1 MQPFRSLY
9 AKLAAVLVML
19 FALLG
24 LLAVTLTV
32 YVTDL
37 YQQEVQQKLNRALAE
52 HIVAEKT
59 LIRDKLV
66 NQAALKDVFHMMMVI
81 NPAIE
86 LYLLDAQGAVLAYSA
101 EPNRVKR
108 TQIDVTPIR
117 RFLSGDTRYPLLGDD
132 PRGTDR
138 HKVFSVAPILA
149 VDSGQLEGYLYV
161 VLGGELYDGVV
172 QQLAGSYILTAGTL
186 TLTGAVTLALVL
198 GLVLLARL
206 TRRLHQLTAAVHAFQ
221 PGDKVALHAVEH
233 GDEVDQLTATFR
245 NMAEQINDQLLR
257 LQKTDAIRRE
267 MVVSVSH
274 DLRTP
279 LATLHGY
286 LETLLLKDE
295 QLAPGER
302 REYLETAVSH
312 CRRLNKLVSELFEL
326 GKLDAQDVLLR
337 REPFNLC
344 ELVQDTVQKF
354 RLSAR
359 DKDIQVEAAFP
370 GQIPFVH
377 ADIGL
382 IQRVFENLLEN
393 ALRYTPARGT
403 ILITL
408 QHQTDQVAV
417 NVIDSGSGIPADDLP
432 RIFDR
437 FYQVDKSR
445 NLNPGTAGLGLAIA
459 KRILELHGSVIRVAS
474 RVNEGT
480 SFAFS
485 LGVAAMPR
493 CAE

>member
-1 MQPFRSLY
+1 MRPFRSLY
-9 AKLAAVLVML
+9 AKLAGVLVML

-66 NQAALKDVFHMMMVI
+66 DQAALKDVFHMMMVI

-101 EPNRVKR
+101 DPNRVKR
-108 TQIDVTPIR
+108 THVDVAPIQ
-117 RFLSGDTRYPLLGDD
+117 RFLAGDSRYPLLGDD
-132 PRGTDR
+132 PREVDR
-138 HKVFSVAPILA
+138 RKVFSVAPIRPA
-149 VDSGQLEGYLYV
+149 NSDQLEGYLYV

-186 TLTGAVTLALVL
+186 ALAGAVALALIL

-206 TRRLHQLTAAVHAFQ
+206 TRRLHQLTEAVHAFQ
-221 PGDKVALHAVEH
+221 PGDTVQLDTIEH
-233 GDEVDQLTATFR
+233 GDEVDQLTGTFR
-245 NMAEQINDQLLR
+245 RMAEQISDQLLR

-286 LETLLLKDE
+286 IETLLLKDE
-295 QLAPGER
+295 KLAAGER

-326 GKLDAQDVLLR
+326 GKLDAQEVLLR
-337 REPFNLC
+337 REQFNLC

-354 RLSAR
+354 RLMAR

-370 GQIPFVH
+370 DQIPFVN

-403 ILITL
+403 IRITL

-417 NVIDSGSGIPADDLP
+417 NVMDTGSGIPADDLP

-485 LGVAAMPR
+485 LAVR
-493 CAE
+493 